1 MLKSIHATSGDG
13 YGTTGEGK
21 KADSGSLQI
30 EVESWCFFPA
40 LFPTFLRRN
49 KEDIMLS
56 LVLGPA
62 AFQVAASRP
71 PMAMRSV
78 RPAMMAIDPS
88 IYTVRILCT

>member
-1 MLKSIHATSGDG
+1 
-13 YGTTGEGK
+13 
-21 KADSGSLQI
+21 
-30 EVESWCFFPA
+30 
-40 LFPTFLRRN
+40 
-49 KEDIMLS
+49 MLS

-88 IYTVRILCT
+88 IYTVRILRT